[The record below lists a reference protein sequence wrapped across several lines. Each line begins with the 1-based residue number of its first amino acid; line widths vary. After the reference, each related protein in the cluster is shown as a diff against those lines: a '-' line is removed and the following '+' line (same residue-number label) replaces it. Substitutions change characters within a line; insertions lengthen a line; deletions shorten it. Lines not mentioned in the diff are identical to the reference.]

1 MHSGT
6 ITVRKRLMPLQPMLS
21 AASSRE
27 LSMFFM
33 APETYRNTSGNSLER
48 HDQHDA
54 AEAVDVRDGDAEVFE
69 EGGDDTA
76 ATQQQDP

>member
-1 MHSGT
+1 MNTSSMAARMVGMHSGT

-33 APETYRNTSGNSLER
+33 APETYRNTSGNSCSESTSRMPLK
-48 HDQHDA
+48 
-54 AEAVDVRDGDAEVFE
+54 
-69 EGGDDTA
+69 
-76 ATQQQDP
+76 P